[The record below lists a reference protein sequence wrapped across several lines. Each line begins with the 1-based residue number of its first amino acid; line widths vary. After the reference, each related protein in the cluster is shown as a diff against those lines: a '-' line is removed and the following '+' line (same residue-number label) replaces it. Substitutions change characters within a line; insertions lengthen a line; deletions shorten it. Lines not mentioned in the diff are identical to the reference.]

1 MTRIDTPET
10 DAARAMAEGAKS
22 IPFNALMD
30 LRTIAAAPGHFEV
43 ALPER
48 EDLLNH
54 VGAVH
59 AVPILAPAEMASGCA
74 LATAMADAIAEGLAP
89 IAKSLRVR
97 YRKPA
102 KGQLT
107 AAADVEP
114 GALASAIEA
123 ARQRGRADLEL
134 PVQVCDPE
142 GQVVAEV
149 VVEWAIRRL

>member
-1 MTRIDTPET
+1 MTKTDTPGA

-22 IPFNALMD
+22 IPFNTLMD
-30 LRTIAAAPGHFEV
+30 LHTTVAEPGHFEV
-43 ALPER
+43 VLPER
-48 EDLLNH
+48 ADLCNH

-74 LATAMADAIAEGLAP
+74 LATAMAEAISEGLAP

-107 AAADVEP
+107 AVADVDPE
-114 GALASAIEA
+114 ALASALET
-123 ARQRGRADLEL
+123 ARRTGRADLEL
-134 PVQVCDPE
+134 PVAVNDPD